1 MLNLPREKL
10 TTLFHDEIGDDLQ
23 QRFDKPDLE
32 IIADLLVE
40 IFERLLELE
49 HHTHRVE

>member
-1 MLNLPREKL
+1 MNTREKL
-10 TTLFHDEIGDDLQ
+10 TTLFCDEIGDESQ

-40 IFERLLELE
+40 IFERLLELKD
-49 HHTHRVE
+49 HSHRIE